1 MDPLV
6 NKTVPTPA
14 TTAAQTDS
22 VAPKEQPSKFDKV
35 RARVS
40 AGSTEVHALSGD
52 PVRVSNEPR
61 RLSPSRPGEDPASR
75 DSSVSKQ
82 QLDNDLATS
91 RDSLR
96 QLKDRLAAV
105 PQTSSLDS
113 LRSRLLYLESQYQ
126 KVGSAVQDISS
137 ASSPE
142 RLLQLQKDMY
152 RLDENLGIASKM
164 VEQVTS
170 SVKSI
175 LQTQI

>member
-6 NKTVPTPA
+6 TKTVPTPA
-14 TTAAQTDS
+14 TSGAQSDS
-22 VAPKEQPSKFDKV
+22 VVSKNGPSKFDQV
-35 RARVS
+35 RAKVGT
-40 AGSTEVHALSGD
+40 GSTGTQAVAG
-52 PVRVSNEPR
+52 EP
-61 RLSPSRPGEDPASR
+61 LR

-82 QLDNDLATS
+82 QLNNDLASS

-113 LRSRLLYLESQYQ
+113 LRNRLLSLESQYQ
-126 KVGSAVQDISS
+126 KVGSAVRDISGP
-137 ASSPE
+137 SSPE

-152 RLDENLGIASKM
+152 RLSENLGIVSKM
-164 VEQVTS
+164 VDQVTS

>member
-6 NKTVPTPA
+6 TKTVPTPA
-14 TTAAQTDS
+14 TSGAQLDS
-22 VAPKEQPSKFDKV
+22 VASKNGPSKFDQV
-35 RARVS
+35 RAKVGT
-40 AGSTEVHALSGD
+40 GSTGTQAVAG
-52 PVRVSNEPR
+52 EP
-61 RLSPSRPGEDPASR
+61 LR

-82 QLDNDLATS
+82 QLNNDLASS

-96 QLKDRLAAV
+96 QLKDRLAAA

-113 LRSRLLYLESQYQ
+113 LRNRLLNLESQYQ
-126 KVGSAVQDISS
+126 KVGSAVRDISGP
-137 ASSPE
+137 SSPE

-152 RLDENLGIASKM
+152 RLSENLGIVSKM
-164 VEQVTS
+164 VDQVTS